1 MLWPLSVV
9 LVANTNGRL
18 AIPALAGLLVV
29 GGTLILLFVTYALKQ
44 KYCVFAEQNTNVVE
58 KEQEAQLRAKYP
70 GMKGPG
76 TSALL
81 QKRLAQKVRTI
92 S

>member
-1 MLWPLSVV
+1 MEME
-9 LVANTNGRL
+9 
-18 AIPALAGLLVV
+18 
-29 GGTLILLFVTYALKQ
+29 
-44 KYCVFAEQNTNVVE
+44 CVFVDQGQKDVE

-81 QKRLAQKVRTI
+81 QKRLSQKVWTI
-92 S
+92 EYARVFVQALIH

>member
-1 MLWPLSVV
+1 MNTLLTLWRGMASFIFLPDVFIDRDAPFRQCI
-9 LVANTNGRL
+9 LVDQIQRD
-18 AIPALAGLLVV
+18 
-29 GGTLILLFVTYALKQ
+29 
-44 KYCVFAEQNTNVVE
+44 VE

-81 QKRLAQKVRTI
+81 QKRLSQKV
-92 S
+92 

>member
-1 MLWPLSVV
+1 MNFLNC
-9 LVANTNGRL
+9 LVAY
-18 AIPALAGLLVV
+18 
-29 GGTLILLFVTYALKQ
+29 LFINQSQ
-44 KYCVFAEQNTNVVE
+44 KDVE

-81 QKRLAQKVRTI
+81 QKRLAQKVHLVFTVQQSVCVCLSHVGVVLKWLNIGTRKQCHTI
-92 S
+92 AQEL

>member
-1 MLWPLSVV
+1 MYAVV
-9 LVANTNGRL
+9 SA
-18 AIPALAGLLVV
+18 
-29 GGTLILLFVTYALKQ
+29 FVDQSQ
-44 KYCVFAEQNTNVVE
+44 KDME

-81 QKRLAQKVRTI
+81 QKRLSQKV
-92 S
+92 

>member
-1 MLWPLSVV
+1 MFLYVFGNQS
-9 LVANTNGRL
+9 
-18 AIPALAGLLVV
+18 
-29 GGTLILLFVTYALKQ
+29 Q
-44 KYCVFAEQNTNVVE
+44 KDVE

-81 QKRLAQKVRTI
+81 QKRLAQKV
-92 S
+92 

>member
-1 MLWPLSVV
+1 MFLYVFGNQS
-9 LVANTNGRL
+9 
-18 AIPALAGLLVV
+18 
-29 GGTLILLFVTYALKQ
+29 Q
-44 KYCVFAEQNTNVVE
+44 KDVE

-81 QKRLAQKVRTI
+81 QKRLAQKVWTI
-92 S
+92 IYFKSTTCK

>member
-1 MLWPLSVV
+1 MYLNK
-9 LVANTNGRL
+9 LVFE
-18 AIPALAGLLVV
+18 LLVYV
-29 GGTLILLFVTYALKQ
+29 CKFVTQSEKD
-44 KYCVFAEQNTNVVE
+44 VE

-81 QKRLAQKVRTI
+81 QKRLAQKVSTMIVDSVFI
-92 S
+92 SAPCGCRGCK